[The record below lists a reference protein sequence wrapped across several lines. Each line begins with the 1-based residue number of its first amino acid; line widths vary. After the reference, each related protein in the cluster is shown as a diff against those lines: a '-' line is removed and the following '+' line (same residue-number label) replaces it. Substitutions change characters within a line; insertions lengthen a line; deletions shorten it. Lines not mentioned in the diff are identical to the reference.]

1 MFGKTSKTGKSCSA
15 IGAIH
20 VHALPGAA
28 GYSGNMEHII
38 NTALSDAIAYQK
50 AGADAVII
58 ENMHDVPYLKGYV
71 EVETIAAMA
80 VVASAIKRE
89 CQMPIGIQIL
99 AGANIE
105 ALAVAHSCDLDFIR
119 VEGFVYAHIGDE
131 GIHEAS
137 AAQIVRK
144 RAAIRAEKVR
154 IFADIK
160 KKHSSHAITE
170 DISLVETAT
179 TAEFFK
185 ADGVIVTGLRTGD
198 APPANAVSE
207 VKAAV
212 KIPVL
217 VGSGVTPDNIG
228 NYARYA
234 DGVIFG
240 TYAKFDGNWI
250 NDVDSERVKRL
261 VEAAKKHQ

>member
-1 MFGKTSKTGKSCSA
+1 MFGKTGKNCST
-15 IGAIH
+15 IGAVH
-20 VHALPGAA
+20 VHVLPGAA
-28 GYSGNMEHII
+28 GYSGDMAQII
-38 NTALSDAIAYQK
+38 STALSDAVAYQK
-50 AGADAVII
+50 AGVDAIVI

-80 VVASAIKRE
+80 VVASAIKRD

-105 ALAVAHSCDLDFIR
+105 ALAVAHASDLDFIR

-137 AAQIVRK
+137 AAQILRK
-144 RAAIRAEKVR
+144 RAAIKAGKVK

-198 APPANAVSE
+198 APPASAVSE

-212 KIPVL
+212 TIPVL

-228 NYARYA
+228 DYAQFA
-234 DGVIFG
+234 DAVIFG

-250 NDVDSERVKRL
+250 NDVDSARVKRL
-261 VEAAKKHQ
+261 VEAAKKHQKT

>member
-1 MFGKTSKTGKSCSA
+1 MFGKTGKTGNSCSA
-15 IGAIH
+15 IGAVH

-50 AGADAVII
+50 AGVDAVII

-80 VVASAIKRE
+80 VVASAVKRE
-89 CQMPIGIQIL
+89 CRMPIGIQIL

-105 ALAVAHSCDLDFIR
+105 ALAVAHTCDLDFIR

-144 RAAIRAEKVR
+144 RSAIRAEKVR

-198 APPANAVSE
+198 APPASAVSE

-228 NYARYA
+228 NYAKYA

-240 TYAKFDGNWI
+240 TYAKIDGNWI

>member
-1 MFGKTSKTGKSCSA
+1 MFGKTGKSGKSCST
-15 IGAIH
+15 IGAVH

-50 AGADAVII
+50 AGVDAVII

-105 ALAVAHSCDLDFIR
+105 ALAVAHTCDLDFIR

-144 RAAIRAEKVR
+144 RSALRAEKVR

-198 APPANAVSE
+198 APPTSAVSE

-228 NYARYA
+228 NYAKYA

-240 TYAKFDGNWI
+240 TYAKIDGNWI

>member
-1 MFGKTSKTGKSCSA
+1 MFGKSCSI
-15 IGAIH
+15 IGAVHI
-20 VHALPGAA
+20 HALPGAA
-28 GYSGNMEHII
+28 GYKGNMAEII
-38 NTALSDAIAYQK
+38 ERALSDATTYQK
-50 AGADAVII
+50 AGVDALVI

-71 EVETIAAMA
+71 EAETIAAMA

-89 CQMPIGIQIL
+89 CHMPIGVQIL

-105 ALAVAHSCDLDFIR
+105 ALAVAHTSDLDFVR
-119 VEGFVYAHIGDE
+119 VEGFVFAHIGDE

-137 AAQIVRK
+137 AAQILRK
-144 RAAIRAEKVR
+144 RAAIKAEKVK

-170 DISLVETAT
+170 DISLIETAT

-185 ADGVIVTGLRTGD
+185 ADGVIVTGMRTGD
-198 APPANAVSE
+198 APPPSAVGE

-217 VGSGVTPDNIG
+217 VGSGVTPDNIS
-228 NYARYA
+228 AFAQYA
-234 DGVIFG
+234 DAVIFG

-261 VEAAKKHQ
+261 VAAAHNH